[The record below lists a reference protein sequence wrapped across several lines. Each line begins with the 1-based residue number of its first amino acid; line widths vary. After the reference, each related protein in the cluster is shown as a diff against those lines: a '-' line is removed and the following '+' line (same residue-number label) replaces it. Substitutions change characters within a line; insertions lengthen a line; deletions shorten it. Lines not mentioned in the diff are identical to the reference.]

1 LERIFC
7 EGGVVRTGSL
17 EDAVEVTTVGIVGE
31 VEVINEVRG
40 GEEGEEEGCG
50 GSEGGSGG
58 LL

>member
-1 LERIFC
+1 M
-7 EGGVVRTGSL
+7 RTGSL